1 MSYPVS
7 LVADGFQVAP
17 AIFEATIMDS
27 VINALAVLVPHA
39 NALHRPSGIYGAR
52 NLLRECPAVAALA
65 SDPKLLAPVVAV
77 LGPEAFPVRGL
88 FFDKLPGANWE
99 VGWHQDLSIA
109 VAERLETP
117 GFGAWS
123 VKKGVV
129 HVQPPASILENM
141 LTVRVHLDDCGEDN
155 GPLRVLRGS
164 HGHGRLT
171 DEQIEK
177 WKRPGGE
184 VTCIVP
190 KGGVLLMRPLLL
202 HASSPARNPRHR
214 RVIHLE
220 YASAGLPGGLRW
232 FEQAG

>member
-1 MSYPVS
+1 MIDS
-7 LVADGFQVAP
+7 LHRDGFL
-17 AIFEATIMDS
+17 
-27 VINALAVLVPHA
+27 VIPSILVPARADDLAEAVSRLNPGHG
-39 NALHRPSGIYGAR
+39 LR
-52 NLLRECPAVAALA
+52 NLLSNCPAAATLARELKAVVDPLVAG
-65 SDPKLLAPVVAV
+65 K
-77 LGPEAFPVRGL
+77 AFPVRGL
-88 FFDKLPGANWE
+88 FFDKRPGANWE
-99 VGWHQDLSIA
+99 VSWHQDLSIA

-117 GFGAWS
+117 GFSAWS

-155 GPLRVLRGS
+155 GPLRVLGGS

-171 DEQIEK
+171 DEQIET
-177 WKRPGGE
+177 WKRQGEE

-220 YASAGLPGGLRW
+220 YASSGLPGGLRW
-232 FEQAG
+232 FERAG